1 MKIENMKKFYGAA
14 FMSAALM
21 VSALSFS
28 ACNESGSKGTKSAGK
43 NAELNCPELP
53 QDPEATGEFD
63 PIASKDARPCG
74 AITLWGSAMPKSF
87 NMWEDYNSFSAE
99 LMGMMFEPL
108 VSLHSTEDRE
118 VGILADTWNVSED
131 GKTFTFHVDP
141 RAKWSDGKPVTAE
154 DVQFYYDVI
163 MDEKNLTPIFKV
175 GLSRFDRPEVVDSL
189 TVKMT
194 AKESHWGN
202 FWEAAGMLAFPKHV
216 WAGKD
221 FNQIR
226 YEFPVVSGP
235 YKIKTFR
242 EDRYVELQRRADWWG
257 FKKNWN
263 RGKYN
268 FEKIR
273 YRFMNDQTKA
283 LEAFKK
289 QDINAYAIY
298 TSSIWMKQT
307 DFDAIQKGWA
317 VKQRIFNKEP
327 IGFQG
332 MAINLRKPQFQ
343 DVRVRRALNMLLNR
357 EAMNEKYMYNQYFL
371 LNSYYPDLWE
381 GNQNPTAPLYKF
393 NPDSARAL
401 FAEAGYKVNAQG
413 VLEKDGKPFAI
424 NFITSQEDLR
434 HLTLFQ
440 EDLKKVGVVATIEQM
455 SQSTLRKRLDDADFD
470 LYWVNWGAGR
480 LRDPEA
486 SWISTT
492 ALQKGTNNLAG
503 VQDKVVDSLINLQKT
518 EFDLAKRNEILKALD
533 NRLAEIVPYVL
544 MWQCDH
550 HRILYWNRYG
560 TPEKVFDRFNRED
573 AIPVY
578 WWLDPT
584 KSAALDKAMKAG
596 ESLPIPEYDIK

>member
-1 MKIENMKKFYGAA
+1 MKKEFVMKMRFLKCFSDVAIL
-14 FMSAALM
+14 SILVALT
-21 VSALSFS
+21 
-28 ACNESGSKGTKSAGK
+28 ACNEQGSAGTKSAGK
-43 NAELNCPELP
+43 NVDLNCPELP

-74 AITLWGSAMPKSF
+74 TITLWGSAMPKSF

-118 VGILADTWNVSED
+118 VGILADSWNVSED
-131 GKTFTFHVDP
+131 GKTFTFHVDS
-141 RAKWSDGKPVTAE
+141 RAKWSDGKAVTAE

-189 TVKMT
+189 TIKMT

-216 WAGKD
+216 WVGKD

-242 EDRYVELQRRADWWG
+242 EDRYVELARRADWWG

-371 LNSYYPDLWE
+371 
-381 GNQNPTAPLYKF
+381 
-393 NPDSARAL
+393 R
-401 FAEAGYKVNAQG
+401 KVHVQPVLLAQQ
-413 VLEKDGKPFAI
+413 L
-424 NFITSQEDLR
+424 
-434 HLTLFQ
+434 
-440 EDLKKVGVVATIEQM
+440 
-455 SQSTLRKRLDDADFD
+455 
-470 LYWVNWGAGR
+470 
-480 LRDPEA
+480 
-486 SWISTT
+486 
-492 ALQKGTNNLAG
+492 
-503 VQDKVVDSLINLQKT
+503 
-518 EFDLAKRNEILKALD
+518 
-533 NRLAEIVPYVL
+533 
-544 MWQCDH
+544 
-550 HRILYWNRYG
+550 
-560 TPEKVFDRFNRED
+560 
-573 AIPVY
+573 
-578 WWLDPT
+578 
-584 KSAALDKAMKAG
+584 
-596 ESLPIPEYDIK
+596 LP

>member
-1 MKIENMKKFYGAA
+1 MKNKKMKFYSAA

-21 VSALSFS
+21 VSALSLS

-53 QDPEATGEFD
+53 FDSTATGEFD

-118 VGILADTWNVSED
+118 VGILADSWSVSED

-141 RAKWSDGKPVTAE
+141 RAKWSDGKSVTAE

-189 TVKMT
+189 TIKMT

-202 FWEAAGMLAFPKHV
+202 FWAAAGMLAFPKHV

-242 EDRYVELQRRADWWG
+242 EDRFVELARRADWWG

-381 GNQNPTAPLYKF
+381 GNQNPTATLYKF

-486 SWISTT
+486 SWNSTT

-596 ESLPIPEYDIK
+596 ESLPVPEYDVK

>member
-1 MKIENMKKFYGAA
+1 MNFKKVA
-14 FMSAALM
+14 FGLM
-21 VSALSFS
+21 MPLAVSAVLI
-28 ACNESGSKGTKSAGK
+28 ACNESGSNSGKGSASK
-43 NAELNCPELP
+43 AAVSEADCPILP
-53 QDPEATGEFD
+53 MDPEATGEFD
-63 PIASKDARPCG
+63 PVASKEARPCG

-108 VSLHSTEDRE
+108 VSLHSTEDKE
-118 VGILADTWNVSED
+118 VGILADSWSVGED

-141 RAKWSDGKPVTAE
+141 RAKWSDGKSITAE
-154 DVQFYYDVI
+154 DVQYYYDVI

-189 TVKMT
+189 TIKMT
-194 AKESHWGN
+194 AKEIHWGN
-202 FWEAAGMLAFPKHV
+202 FWEAAGMLAFPKHA
-216 WAGKD
+216 WQGKD

-226 YEFPVVSGP
+226 YDFPVVSGP
-235 YKIKTFR
+235 YIIKTFR
-242 EDRYVELQRRADWWG
+242 EDRYVELARRADWWG

-268 FEKIR
+268 FQKIR

-289 QDINAYAIY
+289 QDFNAYAIY

-307 DFDAIQKGWA
+307 DFDAVQKGWA

-332 MAINLRKPQFQ
+332 MAINMRKPEYQ
-343 DVRVRRALNMLLNR
+343 DVRVRRALNFMLNR
-357 EAMNEKYMYNQYFL
+357 EAMNEKYMYGQYFL
-371 LNSYYPDLWE
+371 QNSYYPDLWP
-381 GNQNPTAPLYKF
+381 NNTNPKATMYKF

-401 FAEAGYKVNAQG
+401 FAEAGYKVNGQG

-424 NFITSQEDLR
+424 NFITSSEDLR

-440 EDLKKVGVVATIEQM
+440 EDLKKIGVVATIEQM

-486 SWISTT
+486 SWSSKT
-492 ALQKGTNNLAG
+492 AMDKGTNNLSG
-503 VQDKVVDSLINLQKT
+503 LQDAVVDSLIELQKT

-533 NRLAEIVPYVL
+533 NRLSEIVPYVL

-560 TPEKVFDRFNRED
+560 MPEKVLDNFNRED

-578 WWLDPT
+578 WWVDPV

-596 ESLPIPEYDIK
+596 EALPIPEYDVK

>member
-1 MKIENMKKFYGAA
+1 MKKFYGAA

-21 VSALSFS
+21 VSALSLS
-28 ACNESGSKGTKSAGK
+28 ACNESGSKGAKSAGK
-43 NAELNCPELP
+43 NAELNCPEIQ

-118 VGILADTWNVSED
+118 VGILADSWNVSED

-141 RAKWSDGKPVTAE
+141 RAKWSDGKSVTAE

-189 TVKMT
+189 TIKMT

-242 EDRYVELQRRADWWG
+242 EDRYVELARRADWWG

-289 QDINAYAIY
+289 QDFNAYAIY

-307 DFDAIQKGWA
+307 DFDAVKKGWA

-343 DVRVRRALNMLLNR
+343 DVRVRRALSMLLNR
-357 EAMNEKYMYNQYFL
+357 EAMNEKYMFGQYFL

-381 GNQNPTAPLYKF
+381 NNQNPTAPLYTF

-486 SWISTT
+486 SWSSAT

-560 TPEKVFDRFNRED
+560 MPEKVLDRFNRED

-578 WWLDPT
+578 WWLDPA

-596 ESLPIPEYDIK
+596 ESLPIPEYDVK

>member
-1 MKIENMKKFYGAA
+1 MKFYSAA

-21 VSALSFS
+21 VSALSLS

-53 QDPEATGEFD
+53 FDSTATGEFD

-118 VGILADTWNVSED
+118 VGILADSWSVSED

-141 RAKWSDGKPVTAE
+141 RAKWSDGKAVTAE

-175 GLSRFDRPEVVDSL
+175 GLSRFDRPEIVDSL
-189 TVKMT
+189 TIKMT

-242 EDRYVELQRRADWWG
+242 EDRYVELARRADWWG

>member
-1 MKIENMKKFYGAA
+1 MKNKKMKFYSAA

-21 VSALSFS
+21 VSALSLS

-53 QDPEATGEFD
+53 FDSTATGEFD

-118 VGILADTWNVSED
+118 VGILADSWSVSED

-141 RAKWSDGKPVTAE
+141 RAKWSDGKSVTAE

-175 GLSRFDRPEVVDSL
+175 GLSRFDRPEIVDSL

-242 EDRYVELQRRADWWG
+242 EDRYVELARRADWWG

-381 GNQNPTAPLYKF
+381 GNQNPTATLYKF

-584 KSAALDKAMKAG
+584 KSATLDKAMKAG
-596 ESLPIPEYDIK
+596 ESLPIPEYDVK

>member
-1 MKIENMKKFYGAA
+1 MNFKKVA
-14 FMSAALM
+14 FGLM
-21 VSALSFS
+21 MPLAVSAVLI
-28 ACNESGSKGTKSAGK
+28 ACNESGSNSGKGSASK
-43 NAELNCPELP
+43 AAVSEADCPILP
-53 QDPEATGEFD
+53 MDPEATGEFD
-63 PIASKDARPCG
+63 PVASKEARPCG

-108 VSLHSTEDRE
+108 VSLHSTEDKE
-118 VGILADTWNVSED
+118 VGILADSWSVGED
-131 GKTFTFHVDP
+131 GKTFTFLVDP
-141 RAKWSDGKPVTAE
+141 RAKWSDGKSITAE
-154 DVQFYYDVI
+154 DVQYYYDVI

-189 TVKMT
+189 TIKMT
-194 AKESHWGN
+194 AKEIHWGN
-202 FWEAAGMLAFPKHV
+202 FWEAAGMLAFPKHA
-216 WAGKD
+216 WQGKD

-226 YEFPVVSGP
+226 YDFPVVSGP
-235 YKIKTFR
+235 YIIKTFR
-242 EDRYVELQRRADWWG
+242 EDRYVELARRADWWG

-268 FEKIR
+268 FQKIR

-289 QDINAYAIY
+289 QDFNAYAIY

-307 DFDAIQKGWA
+307 DFDAVQKGWA

-332 MAINLRKPQFQ
+332 MAINMRKPEYQ
-343 DVRVRRALNMLLNR
+343 DVRVRRALNFMLNR
-357 EAMNEKYMYNQYFL
+357 EAMNEKYMYGQYFL
-371 LNSYYPDLWE
+371 QNSYYPDLWP
-381 GNQNPTAPLYKF
+381 NNTNPKATMYKF

-401 FAEAGYKVNAQG
+401 FAEAGYKVNGQG

-424 NFITSQEDLR
+424 NFITSSEDLR

-440 EDLKKVGVVATIEQM
+440 EDLKKIGVVATIEQM

-486 SWISTT
+486 SWSSKT
-492 ALQKGTNNLAG
+492 AMDKGTNNLSG
-503 VQDKVVDSLINLQKT
+503 LQDAVVDSLIELQKT

-533 NRLAEIVPYVL
+533 NRLSEIVPYVL

-560 TPEKVFDRFNRED
+560 MPEKVLDNFNRED

-578 WWLDPT
+578 WWVDPV

-596 ESLPIPEYDIK
+596 EALPIPEYDVK

>member
-1 MKIENMKKFYGAA
+1 MKNKKMKFYSAA

-21 VSALSFS
+21 VSALSLS

-53 QDPEATGEFD
+53 FDSTATGEFD

-118 VGILADTWNVSED
+118 VGILADSWSVSED

-242 EDRYVELQRRADWWG
+242 EDRYVELARRADWWG

-343 DVRVRRALNMLLNR
+343 DVRVRRALDMLLNR

-381 GNQNPTAPLYKF
+381 GNQNPTATLYKF

-584 KSAALDKAMKAG
+584 KSATLDKAMKAG
-596 ESLPIPEYDIK
+596 ESLPIPEYDVK

>member
-1 MKIENMKKFYGAA
+1 MKRDKMQLRPTVLAVA
-14 FMSAALM
+14 TSLM
-21 VSALSFS
+21 VVSLALT
-28 ACNESGSKGTKSAGK
+28 ACNEQGSAGTKSAGK
-43 NAELNCPELP
+43 NVDLNCPELP
-53 QDPEATGEFD
+53 IDTTATGEFD

-74 AITLWGSAMPKSF
+74 TITLWGSAMPKSF

-118 VGILADTWNVSED
+118 VGILADSWNESED

-189 TVKMT
+189 TIKMT

-202 FWEAAGMLAFPKHV
+202 FWEAAGMLAFPKHA

-242 EDRYVELQRRADWWG
+242 EDRYVELARRADWWG

-307 DFDAIQKGWA
+307 DFDALQKGWA

-486 SWISTT
+486 SWNSTT

-578 WWLDPT
+578 WWLDPA
-584 KSAALDKAMKAG
+584 KSASLDKAMKAG
-596 ESLPIPEYDIK
+596 ESLPVPEYDVK

>member
-1 MKIENMKKFYGAA
+1 MMKRKIVLAA
-14 FMSAALM
+14 AVM
-21 VSALSFS
+21 VSAMVLT
-28 ACNESGSKGTKSAGK
+28 ACNESGASKSAGSK
-43 NAELNCPELP
+43 SADLNCPELP

-74 AITLWGSAMPKSF
+74 TITLWGSAMPKSF

-118 VGILADTWNVSED
+118 VGILADSWSVSED

-154 DVQFYYDVI
+154 DVQYYYDVI

-175 GLSRFDRPEVVDSL
+175 GLSRFDRPEVVDSF
-189 TVKMT
+189 TVK
-194 AKESHWGN
+194 KESHWGN

-242 EDRYVELQRRADWWG
+242 EDRYVELARRADWWG

-268 FEKIR
+268 FQKIR

-289 QDINAYAIY
+289 QDFNAYAIY

-307 DFDAIQKGWA
+307 DFDAVKKGWA

-343 DVRVRRALNMLLNR
+343 DVRVRRALSMLLNR
-357 EAMNEKYMYNQYFL
+357 EAMNEKYMFGQYFL

-381 GNQNPTAPLYKF
+381 GNKNPTAPLYTF

-401 FAEAGYKVNAQG
+401 FAEAGYKVNGQG

-486 SWISTT
+486 SWHSAT

-503 VQDKVVDSLINLQKT
+503 VQDKVVDSLIDLQKT

-560 TPEKVFDRFNRED
+560 MPEKVLDHFNRED

-578 WWLDPT
+578 WWLDPE
-584 KSAALDKAMKAG
+584 KSKKLDAAMKSG
-596 ESLPIPEYDIK
+596 ESLPIPEYDVK

>member
-1 MKIENMKKFYGAA
+1 MKNEKIKMTVSFFA
-14 FMSAALM
+14 MALLATL
-21 VSALSFS
+21 ALT
-28 ACNESGSKGTKSAGK
+28 ACNESGASKGAATKS
-43 NAELNCPELP
+43 AELNCPELP

-74 AITLWGSAMPKSF
+74 SITLWGSAMPKSF

-99 LMGMMFEPL
+99 LMSMMFEPL

-118 VGILADTWNVSED
+118 VGILADSWNVSED

-242 EDRYVELQRRADWWG
+242 EDRYVELARRTNWWG

-268 FEKIR
+268 FNKIR

-381 GNQNPTAPLYKF
+381 GNQNPTATLYKF

-486 SWISTT
+486 SWLSTT

-560 TPEKVFDRFNRED
+560 TPDKVFDRFNRED

-578 WWLDPT
+578 WWLDPM

-596 ESLPIPEYDIK
+596 ESLPVPEYDIK

>member
-1 MKIENMKKFYGAA
+1 MKRDKMQLRPTVLAVA
-14 FMSAALM
+14 TSLM
-21 VSALSFS
+21 VVSLALT
-28 ACNESGSKGTKSAGK
+28 ACNEQGSAGTKSAGK
-43 NAELNCPELP
+43 NVDLNCSELP
-53 QDPEATGEFD
+53 VDTTATGEFD

-74 AITLWGSAMPKSF
+74 TITLWGSAMPKSF

-118 VGILADTWNVSED
+118 VGILADSWNVSED

-175 GLSRFDRPEVVDSL
+175 GLSRFDRPEIVDSL
-189 TVKMT
+189 TIKMT

-202 FWEAAGMLAFPKHV
+202 FWEAAGMLAFPKHA

-242 EDRYVELQRRADWWG
+242 EDRYVELARRADWWG

-307 DFDAIQKGWA
+307 DFDALQKGWA
-317 VKQRIFNKEP
+317 VKQRVFNKEP

-486 SWISTT
+486 SWYSTT

>member
-1 MKIENMKKFYGAA
+1 MKNKKLKMNFWGAA
-14 FMSAALM
+14 LVSGSLM
-21 VSALSFS
+21 LSALALT
-28 ACNESGSKGTKSAGK
+28 ACNESGASKGAKSAK
-43 NAELNCPELP
+43 SAELNCPELP

-74 AITLWGSAMPKSF
+74 TITLWGSAMPKSF

-118 VGILADTWNVSED
+118 VGILADKWEVSED

-141 RAKWSDGKPVTAE
+141 RAKWSDGKSITAE

-235 YKIKTFR
+235 YIIKTFR
-242 EDRYVELQRRADWWG
+242 EDRYVELARRADWWG

-289 QDINAYAIY
+289 QDFNAYAIY

-307 DFDAIQKGWA
+307 DFDAVKKGWA

-343 DVRVRRALNMLLNR
+343 DVRVRRALSMLLNR
-357 EAMNEKYMYNQYFL
+357 EAMNEKYMFGQYFL

-381 GNQNPTAPLYKF
+381 NNQNPTAPL
-393 NPDSARAL
+393 
-401 FAEAGYKVNAQG
+401 
-413 VLEKDGKPFAI
+413 
-424 NFITSQEDLR
+424 
-434 HLTLFQ
+434 
-440 EDLKKVGVVATIEQM
+440 
-455 SQSTLRKRLDDADFD
+455 
-470 LYWVNWGAGR
+470 
-480 LRDPEA
+480 
-486 SWISTT
+486 
-492 ALQKGTNNLAG
+492 
-503 VQDKVVDSLINLQKT
+503 
-518 EFDLAKRNEILKALD
+518 
-533 NRLAEIVPYVL
+533 
-544 MWQCDH
+544 
-550 HRILYWNRYG
+550 
-560 TPEKVFDRFNRED
+560 
-573 AIPVY
+573 
-578 WWLDPT
+578 
-584 KSAALDKAMKAG
+584 
-596 ESLPIPEYDIK
+596 

>member
-1 MKIENMKKFYGAA
+1 MKRDKMQLRPTVLAVA
-14 FMSAALM
+14 TSLM
-21 VSALSFS
+21 VVSLALT
-28 ACNESGSKGTKSAGK
+28 ACNEQGSAGTKSAGK
-43 NAELNCPELP
+43 NVDLNCPEMP
-53 QDPEATGEFD
+53 IDSTATGEFD

-118 VGILADTWNVSED
+118 VGILADSWNVSED

-189 TVKMT
+189 TIKMT

-202 FWEAAGMLAFPKHV
+202 FWEAAGMLAFPKHA

-226 YEFPVVSGP
+226 YDFPVVSGP

-242 EDRYVELQRRADWWG
+242 EDRYVELARRADWWG

-307 DFDAIQKGWA
+307 DFDALQKGWA

-486 SWISTT
+486 SWYSTT

-596 ESLPIPEYDIK
+596 ENLPIPEYDVK

>member
-1 MKIENMKKFYGAA
+1 MKRDKMQLRPTVLAVA
-14 FMSAALM
+14 TSLM
-21 VSALSFS
+21 VVSLALT
-28 ACNESGSKGTKSAGK
+28 ACNEQGSAGTKSAGK
-43 NAELNCPELP
+43 NVDLNCPELP
-53 QDPEATGEFD
+53 IDSTATGEFD

-74 AITLWGSAMPKSF
+74 TITLWGSAMPKSF

-118 VGILADTWNVSED
+118 VGILADSWNVSED

-175 GLSRFDRPEVVDSL
+175 GLSRFDRPEIVDSL
-189 TVKMT
+189 TIKMT

-202 FWEAAGMLAFPKHV
+202 FWEAAGMLAFPKHA

-242 EDRYVELQRRADWWG
+242 EDRYVELARRADWWG

-486 SWISTT
+486 SWNSTT

-560 TPEKVFDRFNRED
+560 TPDKVFDRFNRED

>member
-1 MKIENMKKFYGAA
+1 MKKMKFYSAA

-21 VSALSFS
+21 VSALSLS

-53 QDPEATGEFD
+53 FDSTATGEFD

-118 VGILADTWNVSED
+118 VGILADSWSVSED
-131 GKTFTFHVDP
+131 GKTFTFHVDS
-141 RAKWSDGKPVTAE
+141 RAKWSDGKSVTAE

-189 TVKMT
+189 TIKMT

-242 EDRYVELQRRADWWG
+242 EDRYVELARRADWWG

-486 SWISTT
+486 SWNSTT

-584 KSAALDKAMKAG
+584 KSATLDKAMKAG
-596 ESLPIPEYDIK
+596 ESLPIPEYDVK

>member
-1 MKIENMKKFYGAA
+1 MKKFYGAA

-21 VSALSFS
+21 VSALSLS
-28 ACNESGSKGTKSAGK
+28 ACNESGSKGAKSAGK
-43 NAELNCPELP
+43 NAELNCPELQ

-118 VGILADTWNVSED
+118 VGILADSWNVSED

-141 RAKWSDGKPVTAE
+141 RAKWSDGKSVTAE

-202 FWEAAGMLAFPKHV
+202 FWEAAGMLAFPKHA

-242 EDRYVELQRRADWWG
+242 EDRYVELARRADWWG

-289 QDINAYAIY
+289 QDFNAYAIY

-307 DFDAIQKGWA
+307 DFDAVKKGWA

-343 DVRVRRALNMLLNR
+343 DVRVRRALSMLLNR
-357 EAMNEKYMYNQYFL
+357 EAMNEKYMFGQYFL

-381 GNQNPTAPLYKF
+381 NNQNPTAPLYTF

-486 SWISTT
+486 SWSSAT

-533 NRLAEIVPYVL
+533 NRLSEIVPYVL

-560 TPEKVFDRFNRED
+560 MPEKVLDRFNRED

-578 WWLDPT
+578 WWLDPA

-596 ESLPIPEYDIK
+596 ESLPIPEYDVK

>member
-1 MKIENMKKFYGAA
+1 MKIEKIRMGFYGAA
-14 FMSAALM
+14 IVSAALM
-21 VSALSFS
+21 AFS
-28 ACNESGSKGTKSAGK
+28 LTACNESGASKSAGSK
-43 NAELNCPELP
+43 SADLNCPELP
-53 QDPEATGEFD
+53 LDSTATGEFD

-74 AITLWGSAMPKSF
+74 TITLWGSAMPKSF

-118 VGILADTWNVSED
+118 VGILADSWNVSED

-141 RAKWSDGKPVTAE
+141 RAKWSDGKAITAE

-189 TVKMT
+189 TVRMT

-202 FWEAAGMLAFPKHV
+202 FWEAAGMLAFPKHA
-216 WAGKD
+216 WSGKD

-226 YEFPVVSGP
+226 YDFPVVSGP
-235 YKIKTFR
+235 YIIKTFR
-242 EDRYVELQRRADWWG
+242 EDRYVELARRADWWG

-289 QDINAYAIY
+289 QDFNAYAIY

-307 DFDAIQKGWA
+307 DFDAVKKGWA

-343 DVRVRRALNMLLNR
+343 DVRVRRALSMLLNR
-357 EAMNEKYMYNQYFL
+357 EAMNEKYMFGQYFL

-381 GNQNPTAPLYKF
+381 NNQNPTAPLYTF

-413 VLEKDGKPFAI
+413 VLEKDG
-424 NFITSQEDLR
+424 N
-434 HLTLFQ
+434 Q

-486 SWISTT
+486 SWSSAT

-560 TPEKVFDRFNRED
+560 TPEKVLDRFNRED

-578 WWLDPT
+578 WWLDPA

-596 ESLPIPEYDIK
+596 ESLPIPVGNKLLAYCRNEG

>member
-1 MKIENMKKFYGAA
+1 MRMRNMKFYGVALA
-14 FMSAALM
+14 SLM
-21 VSALSFS
+21 VSAMALT
-28 ACNESGSKGTKSAGK
+28 ACNEQGASKSAK
-43 NAELNCPELP
+43 SAELNCPELP
-53 QDPEATGEFD
+53 VDSTATGEFD

-74 AITLWGSAMPKSF
+74 TITLWGSAMPKSF

-118 VGILADTWNVSED
+118 VGILADSWSVSED

-154 DVQFYYDVI
+154 DVQYYYDVI

-257 FKKNWN
+257 FHKNWN

-289 QDINAYAIY
+289 QDFNAYAIY
-298 TSSIWMKQT
+298 TSSIWKKQT
-307 DFDAIQKGWA
+307 DFDAVKKGWA

-343 DVRVRRALNMLLNR
+343 DVRVRRALSMLLNR
-357 EAMNEKYMYNQYFL
+357 EAMNEKYMFGQYFL

-381 GNQNPTAPLYKF
+381 GNKNPTAPLYKF

-401 FAEAGYKVNAQG
+401 FAEAGYKVNGQG
-413 VLEKDGKPFAI
+413 VLEKDGKAFAI

-486 SWISTT
+486 SWHSAT

-503 VQDKVVDSLINLQKT
+503 VQDKVVDSLIDLQKT

-560 TPEKVFDRFNRED
+560 MPEKVLDHFNRED

-578 WWLDPT
+578 WWLDPE
-584 KSAALDKAMKAG
+584 KSAALDRAMKSG
-596 ESLPIPEYDIK
+596 ESLPIPEYDVK

>member
-1 MKIENMKKFYGAA
+1 MKRDKMQLRPTVLAVA
-14 FMSAALM
+14 TSLM
-21 VSALSFS
+21 VVSLALT
-28 ACNESGSKGTKSAGK
+28 ACNEQGSAGTKTAGK
-43 NAELNCPELP
+43 NVDLNCPELP

-74 AITLWGSAMPKSF
+74 TITLWGSAMPKSF

-118 VGILADTWNVSED
+118 VGILADSWNVSED
-131 GKTFTFHVDP
+131 GKTFSFHVDP
-141 RAKWSDGKPVTAE
+141 RAKWSDGKSVTAE

-175 GLSRFDRPEVVDSL
+175 GLSRFDRPEIVDSL
-189 TVKMT
+189 TIKMT

-202 FWEAAGMLAFPKHV
+202 FWEAAGMLAFPKHA

-242 EDRYVELQRRADWWG
+242 EDRYVELARRADWWG

-486 SWISTT
+486 SWNSTT

-596 ESLPIPEYDIK
+596 ESLPVPEYDVK

>member
-1 MKIENMKKFYGAA
+1 MKKMKFYSAA

-21 VSALSFS
+21 VSALSLS
-28 ACNESGSKGTKSAGK
+28 ACNESGSKGAKSAGK

-118 VGILADTWNVSED
+118 VGILADSWSVSED
-131 GKTFTFHVDP
+131 GKTFTFHVDS
-141 RAKWSDGKPVTAE
+141 RAKWSDGKSVTAE

-189 TVKMT
+189 TIKMT

-242 EDRYVELQRRADWWG
+242 EDRYVELARRADWWG

-486 SWISTT
+486 SWNSTT

-584 KSAALDKAMKAG
+584 KSATLDKAMKAG
-596 ESLPIPEYDIK
+596 ESLPIPEYDVK

>member
-1 MKIENMKKFYGAA
+1 MKIGNMKKFYGAA

-21 VSALSFS
+21 ASALSLS
-28 ACNESGSKGTKSAGK
+28 ACNESGSKGAKSAGK
-43 NAELNCPELP
+43 NAELNCPELQ

-118 VGILADTWNVSED
+118 VGILADSWNVSED

-141 RAKWSDGKPVTAE
+141 RAKWSDGKSVTAE

-202 FWEAAGMLAFPKHV
+202 FWEAAGMLAFPKHA

-242 EDRYVELQRRADWWG
+242 EDRYVELARRADWWG

-289 QDINAYAIY
+289 QDFNAYAIY

-307 DFDAIQKGWA
+307 DFDAVKKGWA

-343 DVRVRRALNMLLNR
+343 DVRVRRALSMLLNR
-357 EAMNEKYMYNQYFL
+357 EAMNEKYMFGQYFL

-381 GNQNPTAPLYKF
+381 NNQNPTAPLYTF

-486 SWISTT
+486 SWSSAT

-560 TPEKVFDRFNRED
+560 MPEKVLDRFNRED

-578 WWLDPT
+578 WWLDPA

-596 ESLPIPEYDIK
+596 ESLPIPEYDVK

>member
-1 MKIENMKKFYGAA
+1 MKKYSIVRICAV
-14 FMSAALM
+14 SLTAALT
-21 VSALSFS
+21 LFLT
-28 ACNESGSKGTKSAGK
+28 ACNEQGSAGAKPAGK

-53 QDPEATGEFD
+53 VDSTATGEFD
-63 PIASKDARPCG
+63 PVASKDARPCG
-74 AITLWGSAMPKSF
+74 TITLWGSAMPKSF

-118 VGILADTWNVSED
+118 VGILADSWSVSDD
-131 GKTFTFHVDP
+131 GKTFTFHVDA
-141 RAKWSDGKPVTAE
+141 RARWSDGKPVTAE
-154 DVQFYYDVI
+154 DVQYYYDVI

-202 FWEAAGMLAFPKHV
+202 FWEAAGMLAFPKHA

-242 EDRYVELQRRADWWG
+242 EDRYVELERRADWWG
-257 FKKNWN
+257 FHKNWN

-268 FEKIR
+268 FQKIR

-289 QDINAYAIY
+289 QDFNAYAIY

-307 DFDAIQKGWA
+307 DFDAVKKGWA

-343 DVRVRRALNMLLNR
+343 DVRVRRALSMLLNR
-357 EAMNEKYMYNQYFL
+357 EAMNEKYMFGQYFL

-381 GNQNPTAPLYKF
+381 GNKNPTAPLYTF

-401 FAEAGYKVNAQG
+401 FAEAGYKVNGQG

-440 EDLKKVGVVATIEQM
+440 EDLKKV
-455 SQSTLRKRLDDADFD
+455 
-470 LYWVNWGAGR
+470 
-480 LRDPEA
+480 
-486 SWISTT
+486 
-492 ALQKGTNNLAG
+492 
-503 VQDKVVDSLINLQKT
+503 
-518 EFDLAKRNEILKALD
+518 
-533 NRLAEIVPYVL
+533 
-544 MWQCDH
+544 
-550 HRILYWNRYG
+550 
-560 TPEKVFDRFNRED
+560 
-573 AIPVY
+573 
-578 WWLDPT
+578 
-584 KSAALDKAMKAG
+584 
-596 ESLPIPEYDIK
+596 